1 MSLEHL
7 FERSYPVRVNPNGS
21 VDGRPLAPAD
31 PYAVEVPQPPPV
43 YHVWV
48 NLSNLTTQVAQEYPG
63 LVIGWRRTSD
73 GYEAQVVYVVPSR
86 TQRHSDASQIAW
98 LPASKLKPRA

>member
-1 MSLEHL
+1 M
-7 FERSYPVRVNPNGS
+7 NPNGTKN
-21 VDGRPLAPAD
+21 GRPLASAD
-31 PYAVEVPQPPPV
+31 PYAVATPQVPPV

-73 GYEAQVVYVVPSR
+73 GYEAQVVYVIPGKN
-86 TQRHSDASQIAW
+86 QRHSDASQIAW
-98 LPASKLKPRA
+98 FPATKLKPRD

>member
-1 MSLEHL
+1 V
-7 FERSYPVRVNPNGS
+7 FESAYPAEVNPNGTRN
-21 VDGRPLAPAD
+21 GQPLSSSD
-31 PYAVEVPQPPPV
+31 PYAVPVPEHPPV

-63 LVIGWRRTSD
+63 LVLGWRRTSD
-73 GYEAQVVYVVPSR
+73 GYEAQVVYVIPGKTHR
-86 TQRHSDASQIAW
+86 YSDASQIAW